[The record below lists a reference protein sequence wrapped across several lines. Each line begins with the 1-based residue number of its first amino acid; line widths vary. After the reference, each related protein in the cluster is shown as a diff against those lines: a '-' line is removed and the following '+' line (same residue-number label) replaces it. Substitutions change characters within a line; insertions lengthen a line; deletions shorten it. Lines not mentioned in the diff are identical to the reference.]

1 MAVSACSV
9 DRETFAEPGV
19 TALQRGC
26 EQLHRPGERGNGRL
40 GGVMTARGPGM
51 GLEETTKGTMMSVS
65 DAETSVYGAAAPKT
79 PARRKTRVQHLQ
91 QMKQAGEKW
100 SMLTAY
106 DYSTARLFEEAEIPV
121 LLVGD
126 SAANVVYGYDTT
138 VAITVDE
145 LIPLVRGVVR
155 GAPHALVVAD
165 LPFGSYES
173 SPEQALATAV
183 RFMKEG
189 GAHAVKLEGG
199 ERVADTIHKLTA
211 AGIPVMAHIGFTP
224 QSVNTLGGFRV
235 QGRGD
240 GAEQLVADA
249 IAVQEAGAFSV
260 VMEMVPAELAGQ
272 VTRKLT
278 IPTVGIGAGVE
289 CDAQVLVWQDMV
301 GYTGGKTAKFVKQF
315 ADVGGQL
322 RTAAAT
328 YADEV
333 RRGVFPGPEHS
344 Y

>member
-1 MAVSACSV
+1 
-9 DRETFAEPGV
+9 
-19 TALQRGC
+19 
-26 EQLHRPGERGNGRL
+26 
-40 GGVMTARGPGM
+40 
-51 GLEETTKGTMMSVS
+51 MSVS
-65 DAETSVYGAAAPKT
+65 DEQSPAYGAAPAATPK
-79 PARRKTRVQHLQ
+79 PRRKTRVQHLQ
-91 QMKQAGEKW
+91 QMKAEGERW

-106 DYSTARLFEEAEIPV
+106 DYSSARLFEEAGIPV

-138 VAITVDE
+138 VPITVDE

-155 GAPHALVVAD
+155 GAPNALVVAD
-165 LPFGSYES
+165 LPFGTYES
-173 SPEQALATAV
+173 SPQQALATAT

-199 ERVADTIHKLTA
+199 ERVAEQIALITA

-278 IPTVGIGAGVE
+278 IPTVGIGAGAD
-289 CDAQVLVWQDMV
+289 CDAQVLVWQDMA
-301 GYTGGKTAKFVKQF
+301 GYTSGKTARFVKRF
-315 ADVGGQL
+315 GNVGDEL
-322 RTAAAT
+322 RSAAAA

-333 RRGVFPGPEHS
+333 RQGTFPGPEHS
-344 Y
+344 F

>member
-1 MAVSACSV
+1 
-9 DRETFAEPGV
+9 
-19 TALQRGC
+19 
-26 EQLHRPGERGNGRL
+26 
-40 GGVMTARGPGM
+40 
-51 GLEETTKGTMMSVS
+51 MSVS
-65 DAETSVYGAAAPKT
+65 GAETPAYGAAPATAPT
-79 PARRKTRVQHLQ
+79 RRKTRVQHLA
-91 QMKQAGEKW
+91 QMKTSGEKW

-106 DYSTARLFEEAEIPV
+106 DYSTARLFEEAGIPV

-138 VAITVDE
+138 VPITADE

-155 GAPHALVVAD
+155 GAPSALVVAD

-173 SPEQALATAV
+173 SAQQALATAT
-183 RFMKEG
+183 RFLKEG
-189 GAHAVKLEGG
+189 QAHAVKLEGG
-199 ERVADTIHKLTA
+199 ERVADQIAHITA

-240 GAEQLVADA
+240 GAEQLIADA
-249 IAVQEAGAFSV
+249 IAVQEAGAFAV

-289 CDAQVLVWQDMV
+289 CDAQVLVWQDMA
-301 GYTGGKTAKFVKQF
+301 GFTSGKTAKFVKRF
-315 ADVGGQL
+315 GAVGDAL
-322 RTAAAT
+322 RDAAAC

-333 RRGVFPGPEHS
+333 RRGTFPAPEHTF
-344 Y
+344 

>member
-1 MAVSACSV
+1 
-9 DRETFAEPGV
+9 
-19 TALQRGC
+19 
-26 EQLHRPGERGNGRL
+26 
-40 GGVMTARGPGM
+40 
-51 GLEETTKGTMMSVS
+51 MSVS
-65 DAETSVYGAAAPKT
+65 DAETPAYGAAQAETKK
-79 PARRKTRVQHLQ
+79 ARRKTRVPHLQ
-91 QMKQAGEKW
+91 QMKADGERW
-100 SMLTAY
+100 AMLTAY
-106 DYSTARLFEEAEIPV
+106 DYSSARLFEEAGIPV

-138 VAITVDE
+138 VPITVDE
-145 LIPLVRGVVR
+145 LIPLVRGVAR

-165 LPFGSYES
+165 LPFGTYES
-173 SPEQALATAV
+173 SPQQALATAT

-199 ERVADTIHKLTA
+199 ERVAEQIALITA

-240 GAEQLVADA
+240 GAEQLIADA

-278 IPTVGIGAGVE
+278 IPTVGIGAGAD
-289 CDAQVLVWQDMV
+289 CDAQVLVWQDMA
-301 GYTGGKTAKFVKQF
+301 GYTSGKTAKFVKRF
-315 ADVGGQL
+315 AEVGDQL
-322 RTAAAT
+322 RSAAAA

-333 RRGVFPGPEHS
+333 RRGTFPGPEHS
-344 Y
+344 F